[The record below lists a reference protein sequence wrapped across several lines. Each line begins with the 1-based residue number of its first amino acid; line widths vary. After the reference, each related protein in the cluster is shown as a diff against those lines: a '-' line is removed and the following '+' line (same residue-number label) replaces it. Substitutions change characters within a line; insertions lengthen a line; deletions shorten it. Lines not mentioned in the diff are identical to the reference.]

1 MSYRYLGR
9 SGLKVSRLA
18 LGTMMFGGP
27 TDEPTPRDHRAGQ
40 GGASTSS
47 TPPTSTR
54 RAAPRKSWAAPSG
67 TTATT
72 GCWPPVRQPA
82 GRGPTDRGT
91 SRKWIIQAVEGS
103 LRRLGTDYLDILY
116 FHRADFNAPL
126 GEAVRA
132 IGDLIR
138 AGKLRYFG
146 VSNFRGWRIAEAAH
160 LADAEG
166 IDRPVASQP
175 LYNLVNRSAEAE
187 QLPAAAAYGVGVV
200 SYSPLARGVLT
211 AKYEPDQP
219 PAAGA
224 RARARTGDCW
234 KRVASESLR
243 IARRIRDY
251 LDTKGIDPVQFAL
264 GWVLNNRLVT
274 SAIAGPRTIEQ
285 WESYAN
291 ALDYAF
297 TAEDE
302 ALVDSLV
309 AAGHPSTPAS
319 PIPDTRWKAACL
331 TPHRPHAP
339 QRRNDSMTATS
350 TIDRPSAS
358 AQDRTPGR
366 PAWRRDDI
374 LASLPGQAEALLAG
388 AVARERERRL
398 PFDAFDAVRASG
410 LGALLVPVEHGGPD
424 GTLEDVA
431 EAIITLAAADSNV
444 PHALRLHYNVS
455 ALWRV
460 LPADEHVRQQFGRI
474 LAGKLFG
481 GASTEQGTP
490 KPGLITTRLTRQD
503 GHYRLNG
510 RKYYSTGTLYADY
523 AYIAAIDEQDQP
535 VTVILPLDRRAWRSS
550 MTGTAS
556 ASA

>member
-1 MSYRYLGR
+1 MGRAIRHDRDDWVLATKFANPLGE
-9 SGLKVSRLA
+9 
-18 LGTMMFGGP
+18 GP
-27 TDEPTPRDHRAGQ
+27 N
-40 GGASTSS
+40 
-47 TPPTSTR
+47 
-54 RAAPRKSWAAPSG
+54 
-67 TTATT
+67 
-72 GCWPPVRQPA
+72 
-82 GRGPTDRGT
+82 DRGT

-132 IGDLIR
+132 IGDLVR

-200 SYSPLARGVLT
+200 STALARACSRPST
-211 AKYEPDQP
+211 SPTSRRPK
-219 PAAGA
+219 A
-224 RARARTGDCW
+224 RAARQDRRLLETEW
-234 KRVASESLR
+234 RPESLR

-285 WESYAN
+285 WESYAK

-309 AAGHPSTPAS
+309 AAGHPSTPGFTD
-319 PIPDTRWKAACL
+319 PGHRWKAACL

-350 TIDRPSAS
+350 TTDRPSAS

-398 PFDAFDAVRASG
+398 PFDAFDAVRVG
-410 LGALLVPVEHGGPD
+410 PGALLVPAEHGGPD

-455 ALWRV
+455 ALWRAAGRRTRAAAVRPHPGRQAVRRRLDGARHAQARPHHHAADAPGRPLPPERPQV
-460 LPADEHVRQQFGRI
+460 L
-474 LAGKLFG
+474 L
-481 GASTEQGTP
+481 
-490 KPGLITTRLTRQD
+490 D
-503 GHYRLNG
+503 GHTVRRL
-510 RKYYSTGTLYADY
+510 RLHRRH
-523 AYIAAIDEQDQP
+523 
-535 VTVILPLDRRAWRSS
+535 RRAGPARHRDPAAGP
-550 MTGTAS
+550 TGPGNRR
-556 ASA
+556 

>member
-1 MSYRYLGR
+1 
-9 SGLKVSRLA
+9 
-18 LGTMMFGGP
+18 
-27 TDEPTPRDHRAGQ
+27 
-40 GGASTSS
+40 
-47 TPPTSTR
+47 
-54 RAAPRKSWAAPSG
+54 
-67 TTATT
+67 
-72 GCWPPVRQPA
+72 
-82 GRGPTDRGT
+82 
-91 SRKWIIQAVEGS
+91 
-103 LRRLGTDYLDILY
+103 
-116 FHRADFNAPL
+116 
-126 GEAVRA
+126 
-132 IGDLIR
+132 
-138 AGKLRYFG
+138 
-146 VSNFRGWRIAEAAH
+146 
-160 LADAEG
+160 
-166 IDRPVASQP
+166 
-175 LYNLVNRSAEAE
+175 
-187 QLPAAAAYGVGVV
+187 
-200 SYSPLARGVLT
+200 
-211 AKYEPDQP
+211 
-219 PAAGA
+219 
-224 RARARTGDCW
+224 
-234 KRVASESLR
+234 
-243 IARRIRDY
+243 
-251 LDTKGIDPVQFAL
+251 
-264 GWVLNNRLVT
+264 
-274 SAIAGPRTIEQ
+274 
-285 WESYAN
+285 
-291 ALDYAF
+291 
-297 TAEDE
+297 
-302 ALVDSLV
+302 
-309 AAGHPSTPAS
+309 
-319 PIPDTRWKAACL
+319 
-331 TPHRPHAP
+331 
-339 QRRNDSMTATS
+339 MTATS

>member
-1 MSYRYLGR
+1 MGRAIRHDRDDWVLATKFANPLGE
-9 SGLKVSRLA
+9 
-18 LGTMMFGGP
+18 GP
-27 TDEPTPRDHRAGQ
+27 N
-40 GGASTSS
+40 
-47 TPPTSTR
+47 
-54 RAAPRKSWAAPSG
+54 
-67 TTATT
+67 
-72 GCWPPVRQPA
+72 
-82 GRGPTDRGT
+82 DRGT

-200 SYSPLARGVLT
+200 SYSPPARGVLT

-219 PAAGA
+219 PAAGTRAA
-224 RARARTGDCW
+224 RQDRRLLETEW
-234 KRVASESLR
+234 RPESLR

-309 AAGHPSTPAS
+309 AAGHPSTPGFTD
-319 PIPDTRWKAACL
+319 PDTGG
-331 TPHRPHAP
+331 RPRALRHTGHT
-339 QRRNDSMTATS
+339 RRNGGMTA
-350 TIDRPSAS
+350 
-358 AQDRTPGR
+358 
-366 PAWRRDDI
+366 
-374 LASLPGQAEALLAG
+374 
-388 AVARERERRL
+388 
-398 PFDAFDAVRASG
+398 
-410 LGALLVPVEHGGPD
+410 
-424 GTLEDVA
+424 
-431 EAIITLAAADSNV
+431 
-444 PHALRLHYNVS
+444 
-455 ALWRV
+455 
-460 LPADEHVRQQFGRI
+460 
-474 LAGKLFG
+474 
-481 GASTEQGTP
+481 
-490 KPGLITTRLTRQD
+490 
-503 GHYRLNG
+503 
-510 RKYYSTGTLYADY
+510 
-523 AYIAAIDEQDQP
+523 
-535 VTVILPLDRRAWRSS
+535 
-550 MTGTAS
+550 
-556 ASA
+556 

>member
-27 TDEPTPRDHRAGQ
+27 TDEPTSHEIIARAKAR
-40 GGASTSS
+40 ASTSS

-54 RAAPRKSWAAPSG
+54 RAAPKSWAAPSG

-72 GCWPPVRQPA
+72 GCWPPFANPL
-82 GRGPTDRGT
+82 GEGPNDRGT

-132 IGDLIR
+132 IGDLVR

-219 PAAGA
+219 PAEGTRAA
-224 RARARTGDCW
+224 RQDRRLLETEW
-234 KRVASESLR
+234 RPESLR

-285 WESYAN
+285 WESYAK

-309 AAGHPSTPAS
+309 AAGHPSTPGFT
-319 PIPDTRWKAACL
+319 D
-331 TPHRPHAP
+331 
-339 QRRNDSMTATS
+339 
-350 TIDRPSAS
+350 
-358 AQDRTPGR
+358 PGH
-366 PAWRRDDI
+366 
-374 LASLPGQAEALLAG
+374 
-388 AVARERERRL
+388 
-398 PFDAFDAVRASG
+398 
-410 LGALLVPVEHGGPD
+410 PVEGRVPYA
-424 GTLEDVA
+424 TPA
-431 EAIITLAAADSNV
+431 TRAA
-444 PHALRLHYNVS
+444 
-455 ALWRV
+455 
-460 LPADEHVRQQFGRI
+460 
-474 LAGKLFG
+474 
-481 GASTEQGTP
+481 TE
-490 KPGLITTRLTRQD
+490 
-503 GHYRLNG
+503 
-510 RKYYSTGTLYADY
+510 
-523 AYIAAIDEQDQP
+523 E
-535 VTVILPLDRRAWRSS
+535 
-550 MTGTAS
+550 
-556 ASA
+556 

>member
-1 MSYRYLGR
+1 MAHRR
-9 SGLKVSRLA
+9 SG
-18 LGTMMFGGP
+18 
-27 TDEPTPRDHRAGQ
+27 
-40 GGASTSS
+40 
-47 TPPTSTR
+47 
-54 RAAPRKSWAAPSG
+54 AP
-67 TTATT
+67 
-72 GCWPPVRQPA
+72 
-82 GRGPTDRGT
+82 
-91 SRKWIIQAVEGS
+91 
-103 LRRLGTDYLDILY
+103 
-116 FHRADFNAPL
+116 
-126 GEAVRA
+126 
-132 IGDLIR
+132 
-138 AGKLRYFG
+138 
-146 VSNFRGWRIAEAAH
+146 
-160 LADAEG
+160 ADAEG

-175 LYNLVNRSAEAE
+175 LQPVNRSAEAE

-200 SYSPLARGVLT
+200 SYSPLARRAHGQVR
-211 AKYEPDQP
+211 ADQP
-219 PAAGA
+219 PAAGTRAA
-224 RARARTGDCW
+224 RQDRRLLETEW
-234 KRVASESLR
+234 RPESLR

-309 AAGHPSTPAS
+309 AAGHPSTPGFTD
-319 PIPDTRWKAACL
+319 PGHRWKAACL

-366 PAWRRDDI
+366 PPGAATISSPACRAGRGPARRRRG
-374 LASLPGQAEALLAG
+374 ARTRAAPAL
-388 AVARERERRL
+388 RRL
-398 PFDAFDAVRASG
+398 RRRARVG
-410 LGALLVPVEHGGPD
+410 PGALLVPVEHGGPD

-535 VTVILPLDRRAWRSS
+535 VTVILPLDRPGLEIVDDWDGFGQRL
-550 MTGTAS
+550 TAS
-556 ASA
+556 GSLLLHDARVEESELQRVSLRELGLPSHHISAGASWCW

>member
-1 MSYRYLGR
+1 M
-9 SGLKVSRLA
+9 
-18 LGTMMFGGP
+18 
-27 TDEPTPRDHRAGQ
+27 
-40 GGASTSS
+40 
-47 TPPTSTR
+47 
-54 RAAPRKSWAAPSG
+54 
-67 TTATT
+67 
-72 GCWPPVRQPA
+72 
-82 GRGPTDRGT
+82 
-91 SRKWIIQAVEGS
+91 EGS

-200 SYSPLARGVLT
+200 SYSPLARRAHGQVR
-211 AKYEPDQP
+211 AR
-219 PAAGA
+219 PAAGRDA
-224 RARARTGDCW
+224 RGAPGQAIVGNGWRP
-234 KRVASESLR
+234 ESLR

-309 AAGHPSTPAS
+309 AAGHPSTPGFT
-319 PIPDTRWKAACL
+319 D
-331 TPHRPHAP
+331 
-339 QRRNDSMTATS
+339 
-350 TIDRPSAS
+350 
-358 AQDRTPGR
+358 PGH
-366 PAWRRDDI
+366 
-374 LASLPGQAEALLAG
+374 
-388 AVARERERRL
+388 
-398 PFDAFDAVRASG
+398 
-410 LGALLVPVEHGGPD
+410 PVEGRVPYA
-424 GTLEDVA
+424 TPA
-431 EAIITLAAADSNV
+431 TRAA
-444 PHALRLHYNVS
+444 
-455 ALWRV
+455 
-460 LPADEHVRQQFGRI
+460 
-474 LAGKLFG
+474 
-481 GASTEQGTP
+481 TE
-490 KPGLITTRLTRQD
+490 
-503 GHYRLNG
+503 
-510 RKYYSTGTLYADY
+510 
-523 AYIAAIDEQDQP
+523 E
-535 VTVILPLDRRAWRSS
+535 
-550 MTGTAS
+550 
-556 ASA
+556 